1 MQQNHLVNID
11 SIRSLEQLVWLDLQN
26 NSLTDIAGMF
36 SNLYH
41 VFDLSCRFNWLDEFK
56 VGVSSWQ
63 QYPSMYD
70 SDVCLF
76 TIAMTTELHTFG
88 Q

>member
-1 MQQNHLVNID
+1 MQQNHLVNIA
-11 SIRSLEQLVWLDLQN
+11 SISSLEQLVWLDLQN
-26 NSLTDIAGMF
+26 NSLTDVAGMS

-41 VFDLSCRFNWLDEFK
+41 ASDLTCRFNWVDEFK

-63 QYPSMYD
+63 QYPSMYG
-70 SDVCLF
+70 SVVCLF
-76 TIAMTTELHTFG
+76 TIAMTTALHTFG